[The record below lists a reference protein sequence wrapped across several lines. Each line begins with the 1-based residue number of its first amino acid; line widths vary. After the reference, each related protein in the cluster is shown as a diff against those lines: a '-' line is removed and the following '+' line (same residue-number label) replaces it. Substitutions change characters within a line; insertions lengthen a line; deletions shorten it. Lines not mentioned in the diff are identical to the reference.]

1 MGTPRA
7 GDVPAGGLRGLS
19 QPRAPHPP
27 QAGRA
32 SPFLFSALTWA
43 RLKMV
48 RNFFFSSKLGLL
60 FISSGL

>member
-1 MGTPRA
+1 MGTPR
-7 GDVPAGGLRGLS
+7 AGGLRGLS